1 MKRRIALFPY
11 LYNLSYTLFIL
22 LCINMCVILH
32 RVADNWQWIIWAE
45 VISALVVGYLADR
58 GAAGSGIYAHTLP
71 LAPAYI
77 NERGDS
83 MKPQPYLTVVLKNLA
98 NVLWILLLAEG
109 YLTLRG
115 LVSPNPVVLLSL
127 AAGIALTWIVL
138 AVKRRKQ

>member
-1 MKRRIALFPY
+1 MKRNTAFFSW

-22 LCINMCVILH
+22 LCINLCVSLHGLADSWRWILW
-32 RVADNWQWIIWAE
+32 VEI
-45 VISALVVGYLADR
+45 ISALAVGYLADR
-58 GAAGSGIYAHTLP
+58 DAAGSGIYGHTLP

-115 LVSPNPVVLLSL
+115 LVSPNPMVLLSL
-127 AAGIALTWIVL
+127 AAGIALTWIIL

>member
-1 MKRRIALFPY
+1 MKRNTAFFSC

-22 LCINMCVILH
+22 LCINLCVSLHGLADSWRWILLGWGF
-32 RVADNWQWIIWAE
+32 AGLATE
-45 VISALVVGYLADR
+45 YLADQ
-58 GAAGSGIYAHTLP
+58 GAAGSGIYGHTLP

-127 AAGIALTWIVL
+127 AAGIALTWIIL

>member
-1 MKRRIALFPY
+1 MKRNTAFFSW

-22 LCINMCVILH
+22 LCINLCVSLHGLADSWRWILLGWGF
-32 RVADNWQWIIWAE
+32 AGLATK
-45 VISALVVGYLADR
+45 YLADQ
-58 GAAGSGIYAHTLP
+58 GAAGSGIYGHTLP

-83 MKPQPYLTVVLKNLA
+83 VKPQPYLTVVLKNLA

-127 AAGIALTWIVL
+127 AAGIALTWIIL
-138 AVKRRKQ
+138 TVKRRKQ

>member
-1 MKRRIALFPY
+1 MKRSDALFSC

-22 LCINMCVILH
+22 LCINLCVSLH
-32 RVADNWQWIIWAE
+32 AVADSWRWILWAE
-45 VISALVVGYLADR
+45 IISALVVGYLADR
-58 GAAGSGIYAHTLP
+58 GVAGSGIYAHTLP

-77 NERGDS
+77 HERGDS
-83 MKPQPYLTVVLKNLA
+83 MKPQSYLTVVLKNIA

-127 AAGIALTWIVL
+127 AAGIALIWIVL